1 MELLAKL
8 WLAIP
13 LAALAV
19 WVWSFLSWAVL
30 NIHKNDT
37 AAAPNEDRVRDALAK
52 AGVGPGVYMFP
63 YCADQ
68 KQTRSPEFQAK
79 WKAGPVGQLS
89 VWNPS
94 PSMAGNML
102 ATFGVFL
109 AASFLIAYLLSMT
122 LPAGAGFWR
131 VFQAAGTAGV
141 LTFTVAGLPSMIW
154 FQATPHAK
162 ITCVIDGVIMGLICG
177 AVLAAMW
184 PGA

>member
-13 LAALAV
+13 LAAAAV
-19 WVWSFLSWAVL
+19 WFWSFLSWAVL
-30 NIHKNDT
+30 PIHRKDT
-37 AAAPNEDRVRDALAK
+37 SGMPNEDRVRAALAE
-52 AGVGPGVYMFP
+52 AGLTPGVYMFP
-63 YCADQ
+63 YCPDH
-68 KQTRSPEFQAK
+68 KQSRTPEFQAK

-89 VWNPS
+89 VWNPN

-102 ATFGVFL
+102 ATLGVFL
-109 AASFLIAYLLSMT
+109 VASFLIAYLLSMT

-131 VFQAAGTAGV
+131 VFQVGGTAGV
-141 LTFTVAGLPSMIW
+141 LAFTFAGLPNMIW